1 MQLAPIS
8 VHDKRDI
15 KHVGR
20 PRHQLISNSIAA
32 IDLCRANRA
41 PTSKP
46 LDGRLSWKD
55 DISVQ
60 TRSPHIRHMTPLNR
74 HQSTS
79 CRCTINLIPLLHLIQ
94 RTITLHAPLLPHD
107 AQFYLHLYTPDV
119 FEAEIAVGYD
129 VVEGFFEVH
138 AGDSAVV
145 EDAVVDADAAVAG
158 HPDGAGVDDVG
169 VYAVV
174 DDVFAVWGV
183 GGFAAEAVGGFVDLG
198 VGGGEGCE
206 GEEGEV
212 GGWTHGVGRPEGGFW
227 VLGGKEGGTGD
238 VVQ

>member
-1 MQLAPIS
+1 MKRHEVKVIRHKPNILPTSIFTNIVPLFDRNANVLPYPRHVRSIQRIHMQLAPIS
-8 VHDKRDI
+8 VHYKRDI

-94 RTITLHAPLLPHD
+94 RTITLHAPLLPHN

-119 FEAEIAVGYD
+119 FEAEIAVGHD

-174 DDVFAVWGV
+174 DDVFAVWG
-183 GGFAAEAVGGFVDLG
+183 LG
-198 VGGGEGCE
+198 ALP
-206 GEEGEV
+206 
-212 GGWTHGVGRPEGGFW
+212 RR
-227 VLGGKEGGTGD
+227 
-238 VVQ
+238 Q